1 MFTFAQFNT
10 HKDLVFA
17 WASLDECHHI
27 ELMSCKRKN
36 YDFSLRVLKNICVWL
51 MVFKMYSLIIKVL
64 IIDTFGSRV
73 FQIYIFSFQT
83 FKDIFRKSQ
92 IILEKIDKILI
103 YM

>member
-1 MFTFAQFNT
+1 
-10 HKDLVFA
+10 
-17 WASLDECHHI
+17 
-27 ELMSCKRKN
+27 
-36 YDFSLRVLKNICVWL
+36 
-51 MVFKMYSLIIKVL
+51 MYSLIIKVL